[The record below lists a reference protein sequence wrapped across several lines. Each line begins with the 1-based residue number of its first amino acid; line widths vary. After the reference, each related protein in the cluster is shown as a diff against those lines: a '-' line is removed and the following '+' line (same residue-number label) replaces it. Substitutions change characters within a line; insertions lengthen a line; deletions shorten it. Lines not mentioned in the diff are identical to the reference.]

1 VASKEMSTS
10 AAQAKSILR
19 NRTTSE
25 GDALKAP
32 RGDDDIASLIGGGW
46 KSLGLDCDDDDAIP
60 SVMSAQVAVVKEFD
74 TATAKDINSFK
85 KLGAKKVEKKKYGG
99 GPCLFG
105 QGKVPVPESAAPVQ
119 NGSGGSLAN
128 VKVNMED
135 PSTLLKD
142 SSGAIAAPAGPVKQL
157 PMPPL
162 LRKKSLTPGA
172 SIGSALQKA
181 MSQPGSRAASRPE
194 SPSRML
200 SLPPETPQQ
209 ANGTSDLLSMAAQGL
224 QSSFSAQ
231 SNQAHQQASTF
242 QGISTEAMSQ
252 IAQNTT
258 VMQSTSA
265 VKQSTWG
272 FTAADTTQAV
282 LTGCNGLTNGV
293 AQSPTGFKPL
303 SKSKSVSAL
312 TMETS
317 FEINDPKPM
326 EQAKSASFKPLEPS
340 HQTHNAKIVVPKP
353 VSPPHGKSVDKRS
366 APPPVES
373 RASVLAPAKG
383 SSQSQQI
390 GCKQTDYS
398 YYLDLINDGA
408 EEVSKEKASP
418 VAPPRTRQV
427 TGTVAT
433 DEAVSKNAVKS
444 AKSIFEG
451 GSNLVKKQETSMS
464 KSCSNLSQCGKSTY
478 SSSSISKA
486 QVPKPNVQSQ
496 PQPKFNEPKLDGT
509 EAARAALQL
518 KVQSQ
523 NNLASLLAKDEMQS
537 SLLIS
542 ADGFDQNEETVI
554 KESLVQN
561 VKATSAKWNQ
571 SIKKEDKV
579 ITFGNHVNG
588 NHKQENAA
596 AKSLTSSSKSYG
608 MTSKANHAT
617 TTTSSASA
625 NASTKKSSAQTFS
638 SGIGLTTN
646 LQSVGGLYSGGN
658 PEELLLRAIE
668 SGAQMSNNKQ
678 VQSQCN
684 HSHQVSNRQSQSI
697 HSSAIKE
704 VLEQQVKIEM
714 ERQKQIEYET
724 NQRKGVVEKRTLAP
738 LQAEENELSLQLER
752 RRIMEIQKEEE
763 RKRMEEEERQ
773 RILNIQRQE
782 EQRRIAE
789 AEKLRAI
796 EIQRQEEERRKVEL
810 EKKRIL
816 EIQRQ
821 EEEKRRAEAERQRL
835 MVIQRQEEE
844 RKKVEAERQR
854 LLEVQRQEE
863 ERRRLEAER
872 QRQLEIQRQ
881 EEERKRAEAEQQRLL
896 EIQRQE
902 EERRRAE
909 AEQQRLLEIQRQ
921 EEERRRAEAE
931 QQRMLESQRQEEERR
946 RAEEAERQRQEQ
958 ERQKIEEQKRA
969 EEESQRKY
977 EEEQREQF
985 KQQQLVIQMEAN
997 RKHQESQFQL
1007 EQQLEQQR
1015 VFDIQSLKQ
1024 SGNTNESALM
1034 VEKQRGL
1041 KLHEEQLRL
1050 LREKQ
1055 EEEQRQLLLLH
1066 QQEEALWESKRSFIQ
1081 KSRSVLEAGKE
1092 AAVESSHQNVSAER
1106 HTICRQQSAE
1116 SQLHTESVTVHEAKT
1131 AVESSVK
1138 NETRYEQNYSQ
1149 ASAGHMYQVKEA
1161 MSANAGASTQASDV
1175 IEYSAPVI
1183 HNGSRPTSAQSLTIS
1198 SLPTSPTGERASQ
1211 EPPTPAVVS
1220 PQIGS
1225 RLSVSQNPTPVT
1237 PEIKMNVIDDPLSF
1251 LLSSQSP
1258 VSVCSSVVSSA
1269 APSPAPSIPSAPA
1282 PPPVQPSYAT
1292 IATGDAINELRAKF
1306 NETPVQTSFNDPIV
1320 PSLAAVMTAHNPP
1333 SKMQTPPA
1341 AVSTAHNPPS
1351 KMQPAQA
1358 PHQPAQAP
1366 PQPRMIPSSPN
1377 ASSSRPE
1384 VVSPNTQRKRLM
1396 AQCMAEAAGSNKAM
1410 LPSQVKAA
1418 KRKTTKSRVERFIE
1432 ATCVE
1437 PQTVVRKTA
1446 SGQEYYEV
1454 ISPESTELARS
1465 ILEPP
1470 ASR

>member
-1 VASKEMSTS
+1 MREHSAVASKEMAS

-32 RGDDDIASLIGGGW
+32 KGDDDIASLIGGGW
-46 KSLGLDCDDDDAIP
+46 KSLGLDCDDDNAIP

-85 KLGAKKVEKKKYGG
+85 KLGTKKVEKKKYGG

-105 QGKVPVPESAAPVQ
+105 QGKVAVPESAAAVQ
-119 NGSGGSLAN
+119 NGSGGPLAN

-200 SLPPETPQQ
+200 SLPAETPQQ

-224 QSSFSAQ
+224 ESSFSAQSNQAHQQASTFSAQ

-252 IAQNTT
+252 ITQNTT
-258 VMQSTSA
+258 VMQSASA

-272 FTAADTTQAV
+272 FSAADTTQAV

-326 EQAKSASFKPLEPS
+326 EQAKTASFKPLEPS

-383 SSQSQQI
+383 GSQSQQI

-444 AKSIFEG
+444 AKSIFES

-464 KSCSNLSQCGKSTY
+464 KSCSNLSQVGKSTY

-496 PQPKFNEPKLDGT
+496 SQPKFNEPKLDGT

-571 SIKKEDKV
+571 SIQKEDKV

-588 NHKQENAA
+588 NHKQENVA
-596 AKSLTSSSKSYG
+596 AKSLTSSGKSYG
-608 MTSKANHAT
+608 MTSKANHTT

-625 NASTKKSSAQTFS
+625 NATTKKSSAQTFS

-724 NQRKGVVEKRTLAP
+724 NQRKGVVEKRTIAP

-773 RILNIQRQE
+773 RIVNIQRQE

-789 AEKLRAI
+789 AERLRAI
-796 EIQRQEEERRKVEL
+796 EIQRQEEERRKAEL
-810 EKKRIL
+810 EKKRVL

-821 EEEKRRAEAERQRL
+821 EEERRRAEAERQRL

-844 RKKVEAERQR
+844 RRKVEAERQR

-902 EERRRAE
+902 EERRRVE

-921 EEERRRAEAE
+921 EE
-931 QQRMLESQRQEEERR
+931 
-946 RAEEAERQRQEQ
+946 AERQRQEQ
-958 ERQKIEEQKRA
+958 ERQRIEEQKRA

-1041 KLHEEQLRL
+1041 KLHEEQLKL

-1081 KSRSVLEAGKE
+1081 KSRSVLEAGTE
-1092 AAVESSHQNVSAER
+1092 AAVESSHQKVSAER
-1106 HTICRQQSAE
+1106 HAICRQQSTE
-1116 SQLHTESVTVHEAKT
+1116 SQLNTESVTVHEAKT

-1149 ASAGHMYQVKEA
+1149 ASASHMYQVKEA

-1183 HNGSRPTSAQSLTIS
+1183 HNGSRPTSAQSVTIS
-1198 SLPTSPTGERASQ
+1198 SLPTSPTGERASR
-1211 EPPTPAVVS
+1211 EPPSPAVVS
-1220 PQIGS
+1220 PPIGS
-1225 RLSVSQNPTPVT
+1225 RLSAPQNPTPVT

-1258 VSVCSSVVSSA
+1258 VSVCSSAVSSA

-1333 SKMQTPPA
+1333 SKMQSPA
-1341 AVSTAHNPPS
+1341 AAVTTAHNPPS
-1351 KMQPAQA
+1351 KMQPVQA

-1366 PQPRMIPSSPN
+1366 PQPRTIPSSPN

-1465 ILEPP
+1465 LLEPP